1 MNNRDITPDFVFEV
15 SWEVCNKVGGIH
27 TVIST
32 KALSLQPLFND
43 QIIYIGPDFRI
54 AEHREKEFQEDENLF
69 PEWRETLKA
78 EGLLVRIGRWKIAGE
93 PLVILIDFS
102 CMESQKDVI
111 YSKLWEVY
119 RLESLYGHDDYD
131 DAALFGYASG
141 MVIDSFVE
149 YNDLSKN
156 KIVAQFHEWMA
167 GAGLLYL
174 KDKAPD
180 IATIF
185 TTHASMLGRV
195 LASNYENLYDN
206 LLNFNPIEKPRQYNV
221 TAKCSMEKCVALAA
235 DCTSTVSNI
244 TARECKQF
252 HGRAVDVVMPN
263 GFEDEFVP
271 ELAELE
277 STRQESKKDFKKVA
291 EALLGYEIKQDTLFI
306 GTGGRYEYK
315 NKGIDVFL
323 EALAQLNE
331 NKYLD
336 RDIVAFFLIPGDQRG
351 ARKDLQE
358 NLAKYPE
365 RNPLATPFS
374 THYLGNVDQD
384 EILNKIKSLGFEN
397 SQAERIKVIFV
408 PTYLDGMDGIFN
420 KSYYEL
426 LMGLDLS
433 VFPSYYEPWGY
444 TPMESVAFSVP
455 TITTSL
461 AGFGQWVRMIGE
473 ADKGGVAVV
482 ERNDSNR
489 KEVVENISSHI
500 FNFSTKS
507 ADDVLR
513 SRENASSIAKRT
525 LWKNFIGNYYHA
537 YELAIKNN
545 MEKGNEEF
553 AQVEVENHLNVQKSN
568 NINWRKLIIE
578 TNLPKELLGLEE
590 LSKNLWWCWNYKA
603 IDLYESVDP
612 GLWHTCKKNPILLL
626 KQVSSSRMKELAA
639 DEIFMKRY
647 SDVFQEFKDYM
658 AEKPAEGQAKI
669 AYFSMEYGLNNNLK
683 IYSGGL
689 GILAGDYLKEASDS
703 NVDMVAVGFMYRFGY
718 FTQRLSLNGE
728 QLVELDEQKFSQ
740 LPISRVRDGSGFA
753 KTISFSLEGRTVV
766 AKIWKVEVGRISLYL
781 LDTETDMNEEQD
793 RSLTHQLYGGDWDH
807 RIKQEIL
814 LGLGGIKTLEVLNIR
829 PDLYHCN
836 EGHAAFINVERLI
849 NLISEGYRYE
859 EALEI
864 VRASSLFTTHTPVP
878 AGHDT
883 FSPDMI
889 RHYLSYVP
897 GKLKLSW
904 DQFLALG
911 RVNPLDYN
919 EKFSMSNLAA
929 NTSVAMNGVSM
940 LHGKISQEMFNN
952 LYQGY
957 FPEELHIGYVT
968 NGVHYPSWTAKEW
981 MTLHEEEF
989 EEGFKNDLSNK
1000 EYWRK
1005 IYDVPDE
1012 KIWGIKNVLRKKLI
1026 DFAKDRFQKNWIKRY
1041 EDPRSLVE
1049 TMDSIDENALTIGF
1063 ARRFATY
1070 KRAHLLFSDIE
1081 RLAKLLNNP
1090 EKPVQ
1095 FIFAGKAHPAD
1106 KAGQDLIKQIVAIS
1120 RRPEFEGKILFLEN
1134 YDMELGQ
1141 RLVKGVDIWMN
1152 TPTRPLE
1159 ASGTSGEKAVMNGV
1173 LNFSV
1178 LDGWWLEGYREG
1190 AGWALSED
1198 RTYENQ
1204 DFQDELDAQT
1214 IYSMFENEIIPLY
1227 YKRDEN
1233 NIPVD
1238 WIQYVKKCI
1247 AEIAPEYTTKRM
1259 IDDYKDRF
1267 YTKMYQRV
1275 TKTKENDYEIL
1286 KDVAKW
1292 KQKILAS
1299 WDKIEV
1305 VSVDAPSTPKHKYL
1319 SGENYHVEVALDLK
1333 DLIDEK
1339 ICVELVVR
1347 ASMDAQKPGPI
1358 RTEQLILDRKVD
1370 SLVFYRLDLVLN
1382 DPGIFDFGLR
1392 MYACNDNLPH
1402 RQDFNYVKWI

>member
-1 MNNRDITPDFVFEV
+1 MNNRDITPDFIFEV

-32 KALSLQPLFND
+32 KALSLKPVFND
-43 QIIYIGPDFRI
+43 RIIYIGPDFNKT
-54 AEHREKEFQEDENLF
+54 EHREKEFQEDEKLF
-69 PEWRETLKA
+69 PQWRAKLKA
-78 EGLLVRIGRWKIAGE
+78 DGLSVRIGYWKIPGN
-93 PLVILIDFS
+93 PIVILIDFS
-102 CMESQKDVI
+102 DFLAKKDAI
-111 YSKLWEVY
+111 YSQLWEIY
-119 RLESLYGHDDYD
+119 RLESLYGQDDYH
-131 DAALFGYASG
+131 DAAMFGYASG
-141 MVIDSFVE
+141 KVIESFVQF
-149 YNDLSKN
+149 NDLSKN
-156 KIVAQFHEWMA
+156 KIVAQFHEWMT

-174 KDKAPD
+174 KDQAPY
-180 IATIF
+180 ISTIF

-206 LLNFNPIEKPRQYNV
+206 LLHFNPIEKPRQYNV

-235 DCTSTVSNI
+235 DCSSTVSDI
-244 TARECKQF
+244 TARECRQF

-263 GFEDEFVP
+263 GFEDDFVP
-271 ELAELE
+271 NSEQLE
-277 STRQESKKDFKKVA
+277 ITRQKSKKEFRKVA
-291 EALLGYEIKQDTLFI
+291 ESLLGYEIKENTLFV
-306 GTGGRYEYK
+306 GTGGRYEFK
-315 NKGIDVFL
+315 NKGLDVFL
-323 EALAQLNE
+323 EALAQLNA
-331 NKYLD
+331 NKYMD
-336 RDIVAFFLIPGDQRG
+336 RDIIAFFLIPGDQRG
-351 ARKDLQE
+351 PRKDLQE
-358 NLAKYPE
+358 NLAEYPE
-365 RNPLATPFS
+365 KKFLTKPYL
-374 THYLGNVDQD
+374 THNLGNEDRD
-384 EILNKIKSLGFEN
+384 EILKKIKSLGFSNGED
-397 SQAERIKVIFV
+397 ERVKVIFV
-408 PTYLDGMDGIFN
+408 PTYLDGKDGIFN

-461 AGFGQWVRMIGE
+461 SGFGQWVQMIGE

-489 KEVVENISSHI
+489 KEVVGNISSQI
-500 FNFSTKS
+500 FNFATKS
-507 ADDVLR
+507 EDNVIR
-513 SRENASSIAKRT
+513 CRENAASIAKKT
-525 LWKNFIGNYYHA
+525 LWKNFIGNYYKA

-545 MEKGNEEF
+545 MKKENESPV
-553 AQVEVENHLNVQKSN
+553 QVLVENHLNVPKSN
-568 NINWRKLIIE
+568 QISWRKLIIE

-612 GLWHTCKKNPILLL
+612 KLWHNCKKNPILLL
-626 KQVSSSRMKELAA
+626 KQVSSARMKELAA
-639 DEIFMKRY
+639 DESFMQSY
-647 SDVFQEFKDYM
+647 NAVIQEFKNYM
-658 AEKPAEGQAKI
+658 AVKPAEGQPKI

-740 LPISRVRDGSGFA
+740 LPIVRVRDSSGFA
-753 KTISFSLEGRTVV
+753 KTISLSLEGRTVT

-781 LDTETDMNEEQD
+781 LDTETEMNDERD

-814 LGLGGIKTLEVLNIR
+814 LGMGGIKTLDAIGIQ

-836 EGHAAFINVERLI
+836 EGHAALINVERLI
-849 NLISEGYRYE
+849 NLISDGYQYE
-859 EALEI
+859 VALEI

-897 GKLKLSW
+897 EKLKLGW

-919 EKFSMSNLAA
+919 ERFSMSNLAA

-981 MTLHEEEF
+981 RTLHEQEF
-989 EEGFKNDLSNK
+989 DEGFLNDLSNK
-1000 EYWRK
+1000 EYWKK
-1005 IYDVPDE
+1005 IYDVADE
-1012 KIWGIKNVLRKKLI
+1012 KIWSIKNVLRKKLI

-1049 TMDSIDENALTIGF
+1049 IMDSIDENALTIGF

-1070 KRAHLLFSDIE
+1070 KRAHLLFSDID
-1081 RLAKLLNNP
+1081 RLAELLNNP

-1106 KAGQDLIKQIVAIS
+1106 KAGQDLIKRIVDVS

-1190 AGWALSED
+1190 AGWALTDD
-1198 RTYENQ
+1198 RTYESQ
-1204 DFQDELDAQT
+1204 SFQDELDAQT

-1267 YTKMYQRV
+1267 YSKMHQRV
-1275 TKTKENDYEIL
+1275 LKLKEGDYEMA
-1286 KDVAKW
+1286 KDTANW
-1292 KQKILAS
+1292 KKKILAS

-1319 SGENYHVEVALDLK
+1319 SGENYHVEAALDLK
-1333 DLIDEK
+1333 DLIDED
-1339 ICVELVVR
+1339 ICVELVLR
-1347 ASMDAQKPGPI
+1347 ATIDAQKPGPI

-1370 SLVFYRLDLVLN
+1370 SLAFYRLDLVLN

-1392 MYACNDNLPH
+1392 MYACNCNLPH

>member
-1 MNNRDITPDFVFEV
+1 MNNRDVIPDFVFEV

-32 KALSLQPLFND
+32 KALSLKPLFND
-43 QIIYIGPDFRI
+43 QIIYIGPDFKN
-54 AEHREKEFQEDENLF
+54 AEHREKEFQEDDNLF
-69 PEWRETLKA
+69 QKWREKLKA
-78 EGLLVRIGRWKIAGE
+78 EGLLVRIGRWKIAGN

-102 CMESQKDVI
+102 CLESQKNAI

-119 RLESLYGHDDYD
+119 GLESLYGHDDYD

-156 KIVAQFHEWMA
+156 KIVAQFHEWMS

-174 KDKAPD
+174 KDKEPD
-180 IATIF
+180 IAAIF

-206 LLNFNPIEKPRQYNV
+206 LLHFNPIEKSRQYNV

-235 DCTSTVSNI
+235 DCTSTVSEI

-263 GFEDEFVP
+263 GFEDKFVP

-277 STRQESKKDFKKVA
+277 ITRQESKKDFKKVA
-291 EALLGYEIKQDTLFI
+291 ESLLGYEIKPDTLFI

-323 EALAQLNE
+323 EALARLNE

-351 ARKDLQE
+351 ARKDLQD
-358 NLAKYPE
+358 NLTRYPD
-365 RNPLATPFS
+365 RKPLVSPFS
-374 THYLGNVDQD
+374 THYLGNIDQD
-384 EILNKIKSLGFEN
+384 EILNKIKSLGFTN
-397 SQAERIKVIFV
+397 NQAERIKVIFV

-473 ADKGGVAVV
+473 ADKGGVVVV

-489 KEVVENISSHI
+489 KDVVESIASHI

-507 ADDVLR
+507 ESNVVR
-513 SRENASSIAKRT
+513 CRENARNIAKRT

-545 MEKGNEEF
+545 MEKGIETP
-553 AQVEVENHLNVQKSN
+553 AQVVVENHLNVAKSN
-568 NINWRKLIIE
+568 QINWRKLIIE

-612 GLWHTCKKNPILLL
+612 EMWHTCKKNPILLL

-639 DEIFMKRY
+639 DKSFMKTY
-647 SDVFQEFKDYM
+647 SAVYQEFKDYM

-703 NVDMVAVGFMYRFGY
+703 NVDMVAFGFMYRFGY

-740 LPISRVRDGSGFA
+740 LPITQVRDSSGIV
-753 KTISFSLEGRTVV
+753 KRISFSLEGRTVT
-766 AKIWKVEVGRISLYL
+766 AKIWKVQVGRISLYL
-781 LDTETDMNEEQD
+781 LDTETEMNEEQD

-814 LGLGGIKTLEVLNIR
+814 LGMGGIKTLKVLDIK

-836 EGHAAFINVERLI
+836 EGHAALINVERLI
-849 NLISEGYRYE
+849 NLISEGYKYE

-897 GKLKLSW
+897 EKLKLSW

-929 NTSVAMNGVSM
+929 NTSVAMNGVSK
-940 LHGKISQEMFNN
+940 LHGKISREMFNN

-957 FPEELHIGYVT
+957 FPEELHISYVT

-981 MTLHEEEF
+981 RTLYEEEF
-989 EEGFKNDLSNK
+989 EEGFLNDLSNK

-1005 IYDVPDE
+1005 IYDVSDE
-1012 KIWGIKNVLRKKLI
+1012 KIWKIKNVLRKKLI

-1070 KRAHLLFSDIE
+1070 KRAHLLFSDLK
-1081 RLAKLLNNP
+1081 RLSELLNNP

-1106 KAGQDLIKQIVAIS
+1106 KGGQDLIKLIVDVS

-1190 AGWALSED
+1190 AGWALTED

-1204 DFQDELDAQT
+1204 GFQDELDAQT

-1275 TKTKENDYEIL
+1275 TEVKENNYEIL

-1333 DLIDEK
+1333 DLVEEK

-1347 ASMDAQKPGPI
+1347 AAMDAQKPGPI

-1370 SLVFYRLDLVLN
+1370 SLAFYRLDLVLN

>member
-1 MNNRDITPDFVFEV
+1 MNNRDVIPDFVFEV

-32 KALSLQPLFND
+32 KALSLKPLFND
-43 QIIYIGPDFRI
+43 QIIYIGPDFKN
-54 AEHREKEFQEDENLF
+54 AEHREKEFQEDDNLF
-69 PEWRETLKA
+69 QKWREKLKA
-78 EGLLVRIGRWKIAGE
+78 EGLLVRIGRWKIAGN

-102 CMESQKDVI
+102 CLESQKNTI

-119 RLESLYGHDDYD
+119 GLESLYGHDDYD

-156 KIVAQFHEWMA
+156 KIVAQFHEWMS

-174 KDKAPD
+174 KDKEPD
-180 IATIF
+180 IAAIF

-206 LLNFNPIEKPRQYNV
+206 LLHFNSIEKSRQYNV

-235 DCTSTVSNI
+235 DCTSTVSEI

-277 STRQESKKDFKKVA
+277 ITRQESKKDFKKVA
-291 EALLGYEIKQDTLFI
+291 ESLLGYEIKPDTLFI

-323 EALAQLNE
+323 EALARLNE

-351 ARKDLQE
+351 ARKDLQD
-358 NLAKYPE
+358 NLTRYPD
-365 RNPLATPFS
+365 RKPLVSPFL
-374 THYLGNVDQD
+374 THYLGNIDQD
-384 EILNKIKSLGFEN
+384 EILNKIKSLGFTN
-397 SQAERIKVIFV
+397 NQAERIKIIFV

-473 ADKGGVAVV
+473 ADKGGVVV
-482 ERNDSNR
+482 IERNDSNR
-489 KEVVENISSHI
+489 KDVVESIASHI

-507 ADDVLR
+507 ESNVLR
-513 SRENASSIAKRT
+513 CRENARNIAKRT

-545 MEKGNEEF
+545 MEKGIETP
-553 AQVEVENHLNVQKSN
+553 AQVVVENHLNVAKSN
-568 NINWRKLIIE
+568 QINWRKLIIE

-603 IDLYESVDP
+603 IDLYESVDSEM
-612 GLWHTCKKNPILLL
+612 WNTCKKNPILLL

-639 DEIFMKRY
+639 DKSFMKAY
-647 SDVFQEFKDYM
+647 SAVYQEFKDYM

-703 NVDMVAVGFMYRFGY
+703 NVDMVAFGFMYRFGY

-740 LPISRVRDGSGFA
+740 LPITQVRDSSGIV
-753 KTISFSLEGRTVV
+753 KRISFSLEGRTVT
-766 AKIWKVEVGRISLYL
+766 AKIWKVQVGRISLYL
-781 LDTETDMNEEQD
+781 LDTETEMNEEQD

-814 LGLGGIKTLEVLNIR
+814 LGMGGIKTLKVLDIK

-836 EGHAAFINVERLI
+836 EGHAALINVERLI
-849 NLISEGYRYE
+849 NLISEGYKYE

-897 GKLKLSW
+897 EKLKLSW

-929 NTSVAMNGVSM
+929 NTSVAMNGVSK
-940 LHGKISQEMFNN
+940 LHGKISREMFNN

-957 FPEELHIGYVT
+957 FPEELHISYVT

-981 MTLHEEEF
+981 RTLYEEEF
-989 EEGFKNDLSNK
+989 EEGFLNDLSNK

-1005 IYDVPDE
+1005 IYDVSDE
-1012 KIWGIKNVLRKKLI
+1012 KIWKIKNVLRKKLI

-1070 KRAHLLFSDIE
+1070 KRAHLLFSDLK
-1081 RLAKLLNNP
+1081 RLSELLNNP

-1106 KAGQDLIKQIVAIS
+1106 KGGQDLIKLIVDVS

-1190 AGWALSED
+1190 AGWALTED

-1204 DFQDELDAQT
+1204 GFQDELDAQT

-1275 TKTKENDYEIL
+1275 TEVKENNYEIL

-1333 DLIDEK
+1333 DLVEEK

-1347 ASMDAQKPGPI
+1347 AAMDAQKPGPI

-1370 SLVFYRLDLVLN
+1370 SLAFYRLDLVLN

>member
-1 MNNRDITPDFVFEV
+1 MNNRDIAPDFVFEV

-32 KALSLQPLFND
+32 KALSLKPLFND
-43 QIIYIGPDFRI
+43 QIIYIGPDFKI

-69 PEWRETLKA
+69 PEWREKLIA

-102 CMESQKDVI
+102 CLESQKDVI
-111 YSKLWEVY
+111 FSKLWEVY
-119 RLESLYGHDDYD
+119 RVESLYGHDDYK

-141 MVIDSFVE
+141 RVIESFVE
-149 YNDLSKN
+149 YKDLPKN
-156 KIVAQFHEWMA
+156 KIVAQFHEWMS

-235 DCTSTVSNI
+235 DCTSTVSDI

-252 HGRAVDVVMPN
+252 HGRAIDVVMPN

-277 STRQESKKDFKKVA
+277 ITRQESKKSFKKVA
-291 EALLGYEIKQDTLFI
+291 ESLLGYEIQADTLFL

-323 EALAQLNE
+323 EALAKLNE

-336 RDIVAFFLIPGDQRG
+336 RDIVVFFLIPGDQRG

-358 NLAKYPE
+358 NLAKYPD
-365 RNPLATPFS
+365 RNPLVSPFS

-384 EILNKIKSLGFEN
+384 EILNKIKSLGFTN
-397 SQAERIKVIFV
+397 SLAERIKVIFV

-473 ADKGGVAVV
+473 AGKGGVAVV

-489 KEVVENISSHI
+489 KEVVENISSQI

-507 ADDVLR
+507 VNDILR
-513 SRENASSIAKRT
+513 CRENASNIAKRT
-525 LWKNFIGNYYHA
+525 LWKNFIENYYRA

-545 MEKGNEEF
+545 MEKENE
-553 AQVEVENHLNVQKSN
+553 APVHVEVENHLNVQRSN

-603 IDLYESVDP
+603 IDLYQSIDP
-612 GLWHTCKKNPILLL
+612 QLWLICKKNPILLL
-626 KQVSSSRMKELAA
+626 KQVSSFRLKELTK
-639 DEIFMKRY
+639 DETFMKSY
-647 SDVFQEFKDYM
+647 SDVFQQFKDYM
-658 AEKPAEGQAKI
+658 AVKPAEGQAKI

-740 LPISRVRDGSGFA
+740 LPISRVRDSSGME
-753 KTISFSLEGRTVV
+753 KNISFSLEGRTVV
-766 AKIWKVEVGRISLYL
+766 AKIWQVKVGRISLYL
-781 LDTETDMNEEQD
+781 LDTETSMNEEKD

-814 LGLGGIKTLEVLNIR
+814 LGLGGIKTLEALNIK

-836 EGHAAFINVERLI
+836 EGHAALINVERLI
-849 NLISEGYRYE
+849 NLISEGYKYE
-859 EALEI
+859 VALEI

-897 GKLKLSW
+897 GKLSLGW

-952 LYQGY
+952 LYSGY

-989 EEGFKNDLSNK
+989 DKDFKNDLSNK

-1012 KIWGIKNVLRKKLI
+1012 KIWAIKNVLRKNLI
-1026 DFAKDRFQKNWIKRY
+1026 DFAKDRFHKNWIKRY

-1081 RLAKLLNNP
+1081 RLSELLNNP
-1090 EKPVQ
+1090 ERPVQ

-1141 RLVKGVDIWMN
+1141 RLVQGVDIWMN

-1190 AGWALSED
+1190 AGWALSEE

-1238 WIQYVKKCI
+1238 WIQYIKKCI

-1267 YTKMYQRV
+1267 YTNMYQRV
-1275 TKTKENDYEIL
+1275 TKTKENDYKIL
-1286 KDVAKW
+1286 KDVVKW
-1292 KQKILAS
+1292 KQKILIS
-1299 WDKIEV
+1299 WEKIEV

-1319 SGENYHVEVALDLK
+1319 SGQNYHVEVALDLK
-1333 DLIDEK
+1333 DLVEEK
-1339 ICVELVVR
+1339 ICVELVIR
-1347 ASMDAQKPGPI
+1347 ASMDTQNTGPI
-1358 RTEQLILDRKVD
+1358 RTEQLVMDHKVD
-1370 SLVFYRLDLVLN
+1370 SLAFYRLDLVLN

-1392 MYACNDNLPH
+1392 MYPYNDNLPH

>member
-1 MNNRDITPDFVFEV
+1 MNNRDIAPDFVFEV

-32 KALSLQPLFND
+32 KALSLKQRFND
-43 QIIYIGPDFRI
+43 QIIYIGPDFKK
-54 AEHREKEFQEDENLF
+54 AEHREKEFKEDVNLY
-69 PEWRETLKA
+69 PEWREKLKG

-102 CMESQKDVI
+102 CLESKRDFI

-131 DAALFGYASG
+131 DAALFGYGSG
-141 MVIDSFVE
+141 KVIDSFVE
-149 YNDLSKN
+149 YNDLSK
-156 KIVAQFHEWMA
+156 KKVVAQFHEWMS
-167 GAGLLYL
+167 GAGLLYIE
-174 KDKAPD
+174 DKAPD

-206 LLNFNPIEKPRQYNV
+206 LLHFNPIEKPRQYNV

-235 DCTSTVSNI
+235 DCTSTVSEI

-271 ELAELE
+271 KPAELE
-277 STRQESKKDFKKVA
+277 ITRLESKKDFKKVA
-291 EALLGYEIKQDTLFI
+291 ESLLGYEIKPNTLFI

-315 NKGIDVFL
+315 NKGLDVFL
-323 EALAQLNE
+323 EALAKLNE

-351 ARKDLQE
+351 ARKDLQD

-365 RNPLATPFS
+365 KKPLVTPFS
-374 THYLGNVDQD
+374 THILGNVDQD
-384 EILNKIKSLGFEN
+384 EILNKIKTLGFSN

-408 PTYLDGMDGIFN
+408 PTYLDGRDGIFN

-461 AGFGQWVRMIGE
+461 SGFGQWVRMIGE
-473 ADKGGVAVV
+473 SDKGGVTVV

-489 KEVVENISSHI
+489 KEVVENIASQI

-507 ADDVLR
+507 VNDVQR
-513 SRENASSIAKRT
+513 CRENASSIAKRT

-545 MEKGNEEF
+545 MEKGIGTDV
-553 AQVEVENHLNVQKSN
+553 QVEVENHLNVQKSN
-568 NINWRKLIIE
+568 TINWRKLIIE
-578 TNLPKELLGLEE
+578 TNLPHELLGLEE

-612 GLWHTCKKNPILLL
+612 ELWHICKKNPILLL
-626 KQVSSSRMKELAA
+626 KQVSSSRMKKLAT
-639 DEIFMKRY
+639 DETFMKNY
-647 SDVFQEFKDYM
+647 SIVLQEFNDYM

-718 FTQRLSLNGE
+718 FTQHLSLNGE

-740 LPISRVRDGSGFA
+740 LPISRVRDSSGFA
-753 KTISFSLEGRTVV
+753 KTISISLEGRTVV

-781 LDTETDMNEEQD
+781 LDTETEMNEEQD

-814 LGLGGIKTLEVLNIR
+814 LGLGGIKTLDALNIQ

-849 NLISEGYRYE
+849 NLISEGYQYE
-859 EALEI
+859 VALEI

-883 FSPDMI
+883 FSADMI

-911 RVNPLDYN
+911 RENPLDYN

-940 LHGKISQEMFNN
+940 LHGKISREMFND
-952 LYQGY
+952 LYPGY

-981 MTLHEEEF
+981 RTLHEEEF
-989 EEGFKNDLSNK
+989 DAGFMNDLSNK

-1005 IYDVPDE
+1005 IYDVADE
-1012 KIWGIKNVLRKKLI
+1012 KIWDIKNVLRKKLI

-1041 EDPRSLVE
+1041 EDPRSLVDII
-1049 TMDSIDENALTIGF
+1049 DSIDENALTIGF

-1070 KRAHLLFSDIE
+1070 KRAHLLFSDLK
-1081 RLAKLLNNP
+1081 RLSKLLNNP

-1106 KAGQDLIKQIVAIS
+1106 KAGQDLIKFIVEIS

-1190 AGWALSED
+1190 AGWALTEE

-1204 DFQDELDAQT
+1204 AFQDELDAQT

-1227 YKRDEN
+1227 YKRDKN

-1259 IDDYKDRF
+1259 IDNYKDRF
-1267 YTKMYQRV
+1267 YTKMFQRV
-1275 TKTKENDYEIL
+1275 TKLRESNYQIS
-1286 KDVAKW
+1286 KDIVKW

-1333 DLIDEK
+1333 DLIEEK

-1347 ASMDAQKPGPI
+1347 ASMNPQKPGAI

-1370 SLVFYRLDLVLN
+1370 SLAFYRLDLELN

>member
-1 MNNRDITPDFVFEV
+1 MNNRRVTPDFVFEV

-32 KALSLQPLFND
+32 KALSLKSQFND
-43 QIIYIGPDFRI
+43 RIIYIGPDFNNP
-54 AEHREKEFQEDENLF
+54 EHREKEFEEDQSLY
-69 PEWRETLKA
+69 PEWREQAKT
-78 EGLLVRIGRWKIAGE
+78 EGLSVRIGRWKIPGN
-93 PLVILIDFS
+93 PMVFLVDFS
-102 CMESQKDVI
+102 EFLSQKDSV
-111 YSKLWEVY
+111 YTKLWELY
-119 RLESLYGHDDYD
+119 RLESLYGQDDYH
-131 DAALFGYASG
+131 DAAMFGYASG
-141 MVIDSFVE
+141 KIIESFVKA
-149 YNDLSKN
+149 NDLSPN
-156 KIVAQFHEWMA
+156 KIVAQFHEWMT
-167 GAGLLYL
+167 GAGCLYV
-174 KDKAPD
+174 KDQAPE

-185 TTHASMLGRV
+185 TTHATMLGRV

-206 LLNFNPIEKPRQYNV
+206 LYHFNAIEKPRQYNV
-221 TAKCSMEKCVALAA
+221 TAKCSMEKCAAQAA
-235 DCTSTVSNI
+235 DCLSTVSEI
-244 TARECKQF
+244 TAKECKQF
-252 HGRAVDVVMPN
+252 HARAVDIVMPN
-263 GFEDEFVP
+263 GFEDDFVP
-271 ELAELE
+271 DEAELE
-277 STRQESKKDFKKVA
+277 QKGRESKNDLRKVA
-291 EALLGYEIKQDTLFI
+291 ESLLGHELGEDALFV

-323 EALAQLNE
+323 EALARLNE

-336 RDIVAFFLIPGDQRG
+336 RDIVAFFLIPGDQKG

-365 RNPLATPFS
+365 KKGLITPFL

-384 EILNKIKSLGFEN
+384 SILKKIKELGFGNGEN
-397 SQAERIKVIFV
+397 ERVKVIFV

-461 AGFGQWVRMIGE
+461 AGFGQWVSMIGE
-473 ADKGGVAVV
+473 AGKGGVEVV

-489 KEVVENISSHI
+489 KEVVQNIASYI
-500 FNFSTKS
+500 QNFLAKS
-507 ADDVLR
+507 DKEILR
-513 SRENASSIAKRT
+513 SKENARSIAERT

-537 YELAIKNN
+537 YELAIKKN
-545 MEKGNEEF
+545 MEKENES
-553 AQVEVENHLNVQKSN
+553 QGYVEKENHLKVAKSN
-568 NINWRKLIIE
+568 PVHWRKLIVE
-578 TNLPKELLGLEE
+578 TNLPKELLGLED

-603 IDLYESVDP
+603 IDLYESIDP
-612 GLWHTCKKNPILLL
+612 ELWETCKKNPIVLL
-626 KQVSSSRMKELAA
+626 KQVPGSRMKELAA
-639 DEIFMKRY
+639 DSEFMANY
-647 SDVFQEFKDYM
+647 SAVYREFRDYM
-658 AEKPAEGQAKI
+658 AEKPAEGQPKI

-703 NVDMVAVGFMYRFGY
+703 NVDMIAVGFMYRFGY

-728 QLVELDEQKFSQ
+728 QLVELDAQKFSQ
-740 LPISRVRDGSGFA
+740 LPISQVRDNSGIV
-753 KTISFSLEGRTVV
+753 KTISFPLEGRTVT

-781 LDTETDMNEEQD
+781 LDTDTEMNAEQD
-793 RSLTHQLYGGDWDH
+793 RSLTHQLYGGDWDN

-814 LGLGGIKTLEVLNIR
+814 LGMGGIKALAVLGIE

-836 EGHAAFINVERLI
+836 EGHAALINVERLI
-849 NLISEGYRYE
+849 KLISEGYQYE

-897 GKLKLSW
+897 GKLKLGW

-940 LHGKISQEMFNN
+940 LHGKISQEMFNS
-952 LYQGY
+952 LYEGY

-968 NGVHYPSWTAKEW
+968 NGVHYPSWAAKEW
-981 MTLHEEEF
+981 RTLHEKEF
-989 EEGFKNDLSNK
+989 KKGFLHDLSNK

-1005 IYDVPDE
+1005 IYEVPDE
-1012 KIWGIKNVLRKKLI
+1012 KIWSIRNALRKKLI
-1026 DFAKDRFQKNWIKRY
+1026 DFAKIRFQNNWIRRY
-1041 EDPRSLVE
+1041 EAPRSLVE
-1049 TMDSIDENALTIGF
+1049 IIDSIDENALTIGF

-1070 KRAHLLFSDIE
+1070 KRAHLLFSDLG
-1081 RLAKLLNNP
+1081 RLSELLNNP

-1106 KAGQDLIKQIVAIS
+1106 KAGQDLIKLIVDVS

-1134 YDMELGQ
+1134 YDIELGQ

-1190 AGWALSED
+1190 AGWALTDD

-1204 DFQDELDAQT
+1204 SFQDELDAQT

-1238 WIQYVKKCI
+1238 WIQYIKKCI

-1259 IDDYKDRF
+1259 IDDYKNRF
-1267 YTKMYQRV
+1267 YSAMYQRV
-1275 TKTKENDYEIL
+1275 LKMRENNYEL
-1286 KDVAKW
+1286 AKDVAGW
-1292 KQKILAS
+1292 KQKILAV

-1333 DLIDEK
+1333 DLIDED

-1347 ASMDAQKPGPI
+1347 MDNQKPGPI
-1358 RTEQLILDRKVD
+1358 RTEKLQLEKKLD
-1370 SLVFYRLDLVLN
+1370 SLAFYRLDLELN

-1392 MYACNDNLPH
+1392 MYACNPNLPH